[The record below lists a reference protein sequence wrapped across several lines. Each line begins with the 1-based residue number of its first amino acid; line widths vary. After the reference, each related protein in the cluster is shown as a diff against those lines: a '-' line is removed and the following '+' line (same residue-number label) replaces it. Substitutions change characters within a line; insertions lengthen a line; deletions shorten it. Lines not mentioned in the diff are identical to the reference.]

1 MPKHKVMGL
10 YAVPVAALFATELVH
25 AQSGGSGLEG
35 VWSTTVMTSQ
45 HPAWLIE
52 DHLCG
57 FVCSPEE
64 YEYLHRLLRDP
75 ANDKRSLQQLQQDM
89 RTFGNQRVGKILTDA
104 ARERL
109 AAVLD
114 RGDTSRLCE
123 PPDLRVAAVA
133 SPLPLAIRLHDGN
146 IILHQQHWNVVR
158 SIRLANESPTPNGPP
173 SLYGNATA
181 RFEGATL
188 VVESVNLLPMMT
200 GESLTTDQARVT
212 ERYTLSEDGSR
223 LDMELTIDDPATY
236 REPRVWYQPRIR
248 TPDVQLVEDDPCAGL
263 REQD

>member
-1 MPKHKVMGL
+1 MPKPRVVCL
-10 YAVPVAALFATELVH
+10 YAVSVAAQLATELAH
-25 AQSGGSGLEG
+25 PQSGGVGLEG
-35 VWSTTVMTSQ
+35 VWSATVMTRQ

-64 YEYLHRLLRDP
+64 YQYLHRLLMDP
-75 ANDKRSLQQLQQDM
+75 ANDKRSLQELQQDM
-89 RTFGNQRVGKILTDA
+89 RTFGNQQVDKSLTDA

-109 AAVLD
+109 AAVPE

-133 SPLPLAIRLHDGN
+133 SPLPLAIRLRDGN
-146 IILHQQHWNVVR
+146 VILHQQHWNVVR
-158 SIRLANESPTPNGPP
+158 TIRLANESPASSGPS

-223 LDMELTIDDPATY
+223 LDVEFTIYDSATY

-263 REQD
+263 REQN